1 MILAAE
7 KGVLRFKEN
16 SWAECSTI
24 EAIFNIVHLI
34 FVFFHLFRLYILDK
48 QFKAAESIYLE
59 HNQLDEAIGMYQRLH
74 MWDDA
79 LNLAEAKAHPDLD
92 QLKTQ
97 HARWLLDTG
106 QEEKAGSLKEA
117 EGTTVSF

>member
-1 MILAAE
+1 M
-7 KGVLRFKEN
+7 
-16 SWAECSTI
+16 
-24 EAIFNIVHLI
+24 
-34 FVFFHLFRLYILDK
+34 
-48 QFKAAESIYLE
+48 
-59 HNQLDEAIGMYQRLH
+59 DEAIGMYQRLH

-117 EGTTVSF
+117 EGTTVSFFPDDFVMKRTFENVSNG